1 MRASLI
7 VILGSVLLLAA
18 EVALPQV
25 DVRLADASMFPADT
39 RYDPA
44 IPTPEGIL
52 GFALGHQPV
61 RHHQLVDYIT
71 RVAEQSDRLALEV
84 IGYSHERRPILF
96 LVATSPGNHS
106 RLDSIRAE
114 HAALTEPGGQARVSD
129 DMPGVT
135 WLNFGVH
142 GAEASGMDAS
152 LPFVYHLAAAQGA
165 EIERILD
172 ETVILVTAIFN
183 PDGHAQRVAWI
194 DAFGGRQAIADP
206 AHIEHQFSWQFARTN
221 HYWFDLNRQWLLLT
235 QPEPRA
241 WMRKWHEWRP
251 NLTVDYHEMSSESTY
266 YFHPGVATRTNPL
279 VPDRAEDLMAQTVRT
294 SEDFLDGEGRLYFQG
309 ENFDNYYI
317 GKGSTFPLLNGGIG
331 VLYEAGA
338 TLGREIETTSGL
350 RTYREM
356 IRNHF
361 RTAIASIEAGANLK
375 GDYLR
380 YQADFY
386 AGALRE
392 AERADARA
400 WVVSARGD
408 TARLDVF
415 AELLSSHR
423 IAAYRPTRDIAVDGR
438 TFAAADSLVVPTS
451 QPQYRLIRSIFESV
465 SEFEDATF
473 YDVSTWVLPPAFGLD
488 FAALGPRELRAG
500 LLGETWAQSPLQAA
514 APDESS
520 YAYVFEWGPYYAPR
534 ALQRV
539 FEAGLL
545 ARVAGKPFAVMTTK
559 GSRNL
564 PRGSIVVPL
573 DRQPRE
579 RADIHELMKTIA
591 AQDGLTVHALT
602 SGRST
607 TGSTGIN
614 IGGPSVRPIEGPD
627 VLLVVGDGINL
638 YDAGEIWHLADY
650 RMQMP
655 ITLRRRDALGD
666 IDWNRYTHIV
676 FPGGDYD
683 EYEAA
688 FAERLRLWVHE
699 GGTAI
704 GIRDAA
710 PWLRAATLDWVDPES
725 EEALDAAE
733 EEQEEDAAEA
743 ERLAYSDKDDYE
755 AGKVI
760 GGAIFAA
767 DLDTSHPLGFGYA
780 ERAIYLH
787 KNVEEP
793 FLPTENPFGTVIAYS
808 DDPVFSGFVSA
819 ENQEALAGTPA
830 LIAER
835 SGDGSII
842 LFADNPNFRGY
853 WYGTNK
859 LFLNALFFSTVF
871 EAPED
876 D

>member
-1 MRASLI
+1 
-7 VILGSVLLLAA
+7 
-18 EVALPQV
+18 
-25 DVRLADASMFPADT
+25 
-39 RYDPA
+39 
-44 IPTPEGIL
+44 
-52 GFALGHQPV
+52 
-61 RHHQLVDYIT
+61 
-71 RVAEQSDRLALEV
+71 
-84 IGYSHERRPILF
+84 
-96 LVATSPGNHS
+96 
-106 RLDSIRAE
+106 
-114 HAALTEPGGQARVSD
+114 
-129 DMPGVT
+129 
-135 WLNFGVH
+135 
-142 GAEASGMDAS
+142 
-152 LPFVYHLAAAQGA
+152 
-165 EIERILD
+165 
-172 ETVILVTAIFN
+172 
-183 PDGHAQRVAWI
+183 
-194 DAFGGRQAIADP
+194 
-206 AHIEHQFSWQFARTN
+206 
-221 HYWFDLNRQWLLLT
+221 
-235 QPEPRA
+235 
-241 WMRKWHEWRP
+241 
-251 NLTVDYHEMSSESTY
+251 
-266 YFHPGVATRTNPL
+266 
-279 VPDRAEDLMAQTVRT
+279 
-294 SEDFLDGEGRLYFQG
+294 
-309 ENFDNYYI
+309 
-317 GKGSTFPLLNGGIG
+317 
-331 VLYEAGA
+331 
-338 TLGREIETTSGL
+338 
-350 RTYREM
+350 
-356 IRNHF
+356 
-361 RTAIASIEAGANLK
+361 
-375 GDYLR
+375 
-380 YQADFY
+380 
-386 AGALRE
+386 
-392 AERADARA
+392 
-400 WVVSARGD
+400 
-408 TARLDVF
+408 
-415 AELLSSHR
+415 
-423 IAAYRPTRDIAVDGR
+423 
-438 TFAAADSLVVPTS
+438 
-451 QPQYRLIRSIFESV
+451 
-465 SEFEDATF
+465 
-473 YDVSTWVLPPAFGLD
+473 
-488 FAALGPRELRAG
+488 
-500 LLGETWAQSPLQAA
+500 
-514 APDESS
+514 
-520 YAYVFEWGPYYAPR
+520 
-534 ALQRV
+534 
-539 FEAGLL
+539 
-545 ARVAGKPFAVMTTK
+545 
-559 GSRNL
+559 
-564 PRGSIVVPL
+564 
-573 DRQPRE
+573 
-579 RADIHELMKTIA
+579 MKTIA

-627 VLLVVGDGINL
+627 VLLVVGEGINL

-704 GIRDAA
+704 GLRDAA

-793 FLPTENPFGTVIAYS
+793 FLPTANPFGTVIAYS

-835 SGDGSII
+835 SGDGGVI